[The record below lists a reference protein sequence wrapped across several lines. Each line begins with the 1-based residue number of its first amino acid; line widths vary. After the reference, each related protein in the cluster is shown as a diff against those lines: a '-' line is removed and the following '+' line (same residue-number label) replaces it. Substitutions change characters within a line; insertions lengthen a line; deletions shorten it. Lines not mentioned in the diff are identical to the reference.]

1 MKRVLPIIS
10 IIMLGML
17 CNIYAKD
24 TSETA
29 KDGIDIPCLM
39 SAFDNEKE
47 VAAWGVGRSTDNSQ
61 AYLAANQ
68 DAIASLANRFHLE
81 KTEIGK
87 YASMNCRQI
96 TRNKSGEYIIYV
108 SVTIRK
114 SDLFELLKNKQ

>member
-1 MKRVLPIIS
+1 MRKLSLLLIFIL
-10 IIMLGML
+10 LGML
-17 CNIYAKD
+17 CNIHAKD
-24 TSETA
+24 TSETT
-29 KDGIDIPCLM
+29 KDGIDIPCIM

-61 AYLAANQ
+61 AYLSANQ
-68 DAIASLANRFHLE
+68 DAITSLANRFHLE

-108 SVTIRK
+108 SITVRK

>member
-24 TSETA
+24 TSETT

-61 AYLAANQ
+61 AYLSANQ

-108 SVTIRK
+108 SITVRK

>member
-1 MKRVLPIIS
+1 
-10 IIMLGML
+10 MLGML
-17 CNIYAKD
+17 CNIHAKD
-24 TSETA
+24 TFETA

-61 AYLAANQ
+61 AYLSANQ

-108 SVTIRK
+108 SITVRK

>member
-24 TSETA
+24 TSETT
-29 KDGIDIPCLM
+29 KDGIDIPCIM

-47 VAAWGVGRSTDNSQ
+47 VAAWGVGRSTDNRQ

-108 SVTIRK
+108 SITVRK